1 MRPPTL
7 PSPSCRTDASPGPG
21 SPTIGVTAATASLQ
35 KKTQN
40 QQKTHSTQPP
50 QLPDDLTRQPL
61 QASSEPPRALD
72 HGVDPSWRST
82 SSSTALLSPSPS
94 PSHSLFYPPPPT
106 PSLYLSFSFSPS
118 LFFSV
123 FMTFT
128 HFLFN
133 EKNRIVWWLI
143 FSVKNLGRGGVMAR
157 EPLRNGQRKR

>member
-1 MRPPTL
+1 MRPTNPAEPQL
-7 PSPSCRTDASPGPG
+7 PDASPGPG

-61 QASSEPPRALD
+61 QASSEPPGFRPRSGPQLGL
-72 HGVDPSWRST
+72 HQLVHCPSLSLSLPLPLST
-82 SSSTALLSPSPS
+82 SPSSSPQPL
-94 PSHSLFYPPPPT
+94 P
-106 PSLYLSFSFSPS
+106 
-118 LFFSV
+118 FFSV

-133 EKNRIVWWLI
+133 EKKTNCLVAYI
-143 FSVKNLGRGGVMAR
+143 FSEEFWGIFMAK
-157 EPLRNGQRKR
+157 EPLRNGQRKQWGVSPP